1 MARILIAEDDPA
13 VREFVSRA
21 LIARGYAVTAVDD
34 GEKALDAAC
43 NDGYD
48 LLITDV
54 IMPGM
59 DGITLALEVNQRWP
73 ELKVLVMT
81 GFAEEEQRAK
91 VQDDCVTGVISKPF
105 TLQQIC
111 SAAASALSV

>member
-1 MARILIAEDDPA
+1 MAAILIAEDDPA

-21 LIARGYAVTAVDD
+21 LTAHGFSVTAVDD
-34 GEKALDAAC
+34 GEQALDAAC
-43 NDGYD
+43 QGRYD

-59 DGITLALEVNQRWP
+59 DGLTLAVEVNRRCP
-73 ELKVLVMT
+73 DMRVLVMT
-81 GFAEEEQRAK
+81 GFAAEEQRAR
-91 VQDDCVTGVISKPF
+91 VEDDYVKGVISKPF

-111 SAAASALSV
+111 SAAKTALAA